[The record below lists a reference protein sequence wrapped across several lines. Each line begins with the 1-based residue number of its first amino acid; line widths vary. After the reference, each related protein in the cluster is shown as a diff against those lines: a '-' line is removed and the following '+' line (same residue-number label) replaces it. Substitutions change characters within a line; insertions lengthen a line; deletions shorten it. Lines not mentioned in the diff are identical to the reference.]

1 MKPLSA
7 PDARVIGMEVVI
19 DEIAK
24 ACHWI
29 RAERVGPL
37 RCNEDLQPSGEGKPA
52 KWQKDPAQAGV
63 EQICR

>member
-1 MKPLSA
+1 
-7 PDARVIGMEVVI
+7 MEVVI